1 MNVNEEFKDLCK
13 ENEIPLSEGF
23 VFGIFI
29 DFKDIVPG
37 LESLIWKDDNGEGI
51 LNYERY
57 QPLQINLCTTNPET
71 LKPEL
76 KVPLFGGV
84 VDGEYEIFITSVVE
98 QIGSTIKGKETSYS
112 LFTKE
117 GIEKNCFYKVKN
129 SIENFDLNRLVKSI
143 VLYYGQTMMAKQL
156 GNYLRS
162 EECLINYKTLQEENY
177 GRLLNKG

>member
-1 MNVNEEFKDLCK
+1 MNINEEFISLCK

-23 VFGIFI
+23 IFGIFV
-29 DFKDIVPG
+29 DFKDTIPG

-84 VDGEYEIFITSVVE
+84 VDGEYEEFLETLRLYNIGGSGHLNSKLEFSIFDKHEKVDRDSYFE
-98 QIGSTIKGKETSYS
+98 LKQKLGKD
-112 LFTKE
+112 
-117 GIEKNCFYKVKN
+117 
-129 SIENFDLNRLVKSI
+129 FDLNKICKTISI
-143 VLYYGQTMMAKQL
+143 YYESSKYATKLASYMRGSAIVQD
-156 GNYLRS
+156 
-162 EECLINYKTLQEENY
+162 YKNL
-177 GRLLNKG
+177 